1 MACWPRDSPNV
12 PVFRG
17 TFGLSRGQQAIKVEE
32 RVRRIKSPMLENATL
47 KKKA

>member
-1 MACWPRDSPNV
+1 VTVLAETV

-32 RVRRIKSPMLENATL
+32 RVRRARLAEPVQL
-47 KKKA
+47 KKA